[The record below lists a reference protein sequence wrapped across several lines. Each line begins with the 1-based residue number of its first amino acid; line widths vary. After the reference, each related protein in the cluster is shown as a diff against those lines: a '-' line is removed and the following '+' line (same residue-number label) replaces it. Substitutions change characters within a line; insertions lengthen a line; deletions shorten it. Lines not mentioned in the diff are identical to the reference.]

1 MTPAPTMAPVLL
13 YDDTCGFC
21 AESVQLVLKH
31 DRRGT
36 LRFAS
41 LHGSFGEAVRARHPQ
56 STGVDSML
64 WVEPLAAGGERVF
77 TRSAAVLRLSAYL
90 GGIWRVLLLGYVL
103 PAAARDTLYA
113 FIARHRH
120 QLPGA
125 RDRCIAISPEMRQR
139 FLD

>member
-1 MTPAPTMAPVLL
+1 MVPVLL

-21 AESVQLVLKH
+21 AGSVQFVLKR

-41 LHGSFGEAVRARHPQ
+41 LYGSFGEAVRARHPQ
-56 STGVDSML
+56 ITGVDSML
-64 WVEPLAAGGERVF
+64 WVEPAAAGGERVF
-77 TRSAAVLRLSAYL
+77 ARSAAVLRLSAYL
-90 GGIWRVLLLGYVL
+90 GGIWRLLLLGHLL
-103 PAAARDTLYA
+103 PASARDALYA

-120 QLPGA
+120 QIAGA
-125 RDRCIAISPEMRQR
+125 RDRCLAVSPDVRQR